1 MPKEELKKEQHILSQ
16 MHKTLSN
23 IVKEVTPH
31 PGNPNPLSNGT
42 IEEIKYCFAVISG
55 REKEL
60 ATKLGIDQAK
70 AHHADGEQTNGSAL
84 TFVKLPK
91 HNTSMREI

>member
-1 MPKEELKKEQHILSQ
+1 MHQEELRKEQHILSQ

-23 IVKEVTPH
+23 IVKEVTP
-31 PGNPNPLSNGT
+31 PAGNPNPLSNGT

-60 ATKLGIDQAK
+60 ADKLGINQTKPAN
-70 AHHADGEQTNGSAL
+70 GEQPSSSAL
-84 TFVKLPK
+84 SFVKLPK
-91 HNTSMREI
+91 YRN

>member
-1 MPKEELKKEQHILSQ
+1 MNKEELNKEQRILSQ

-23 IVKEVTPH
+23 IVKEVTPLA
-31 PGNPNPLSNGT
+31 GKPNPLSNGT

-60 ATKLGIDQAK
+60 AEKLGIDQAK
-70 AHHADGEQTNGSAL
+70 PHNADVEQPSSSAL
-84 TFVKLPK
+84 SFVKLPK
-91 HNTSMREI
+91 RPVQNV